1 MRLLSS
7 IFPEK
12 VIFNENKSRTPKIN
26 EAVRLLLATDKDF
39 NEKGTTQIFK
49 NLELSPRVEL
59 AGIEP
64 ASKHI
69 HQKLSTCLFCFVIS
83 GSNWK
88 QTTDYFLS

>member
-12 VIFNENKSRTPKIN
+12 LNFEENKSRTPKIN

-49 NLELSPRVEL
+49 NLELSPQVEL
-59 AGIEP
+59 SGNRTRCPNI
-64 ASKHI
+64 
-69 HQKLSTCLFCFVIS
+69 FVKS
-83 GSNWK
+83 FLHA
-88 QTTDYFLS
+88 YFIIGCRQ

>member
-12 VIFNENKSRTPKIN
+12 LIFEENKSRTPKIN
-26 EAVRLLLATDKDF
+26 EAVRLMLATYKGF
-39 NEKGTTQIFK
+39 NEKVTTQIFK

-69 HQKLSTCLFCFVIS
+69 RQKLSTCLFHYC
-83 GSNWK
+83 
-88 QTTDYFLS
+88 LSAMNRK